1 MATNKKETFLKQ
13 EEYKKRWVD
22 AYFNHSFNGRITSK
36 YLKPHLSLDSAEVD
50 AARMLGDVR
59 IKELIEIKQAEISIK
74 EDISLS
80 FLVAE
85 LKSIILDVKSE
96 TTERDPLSGRILS
109 KPDRTSTL
117 KAIDI
122 LGKLGG
128 HFVTKQ
134 EITVKGEQPLFGPDD
149 INGPT
154 QLNG

>member
-1 MATNKKETFLKQ
+1 M
-13 EEYKKRWVD
+13 
-22 AYFNHSFNGRITSK
+22 
-36 YLKPHLSLDSAEVD
+36 
-50 AARMLGDVR
+50 
-59 IKELIEIKQAEISIK
+59 
-74 EDISLS
+74 
-80 FLVAE
+80 
-85 LKSIILDVKSE
+85 DVKSE